1 MGLFT
6 IIRILG
12 KENTKVDRNTTN
24 RETLNYATQEETM
37 RSLAKGVARKLTKI
51 LKSIPDTNI
60 KKYSSLLLIDKK
72 NIALSWD
79 ILE

>member
-1 MGLFT
+1 
-6 IIRILG
+6 
-12 KENTKVDRNTTN
+12 
-24 RETLNYATQEETM
+24 M
-37 RSLAKGVARKLTKI
+37 RQLVKGEARKLPKI
-51 LKSIPDTNI
+51 LKLTPDTNI